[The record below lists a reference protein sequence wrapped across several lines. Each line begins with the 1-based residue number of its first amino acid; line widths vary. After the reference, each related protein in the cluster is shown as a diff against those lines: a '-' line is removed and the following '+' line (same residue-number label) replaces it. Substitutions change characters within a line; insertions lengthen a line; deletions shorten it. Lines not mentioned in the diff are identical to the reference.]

1 MTVEP
6 ILPDLPLPAVS
17 APRPAASA
25 QAPFAGALQDAFVAA
40 GAALDHA
47 AAAEGA
53 FASGRGG
60 LQEMVLERAQ
70 ADVALSIA
78 SAAASRTAQALSTVL
93 GMQI

>member
-1 MTVEP
+1 VTVEP
-6 ILPDLPLPAVS
+6 ILPDVPLPAARV
-17 APRPAASA
+17 PQPVLFGQAS
-25 QAPFAGALQDAFVAA
+25 FGNALEDALKAA
-40 GAALDHA
+40 GAALDSA

-78 SAAASRTAQALSTVL
+78 SAAASRTAQALSSVL